1 MIKQKAVIGRTTDIV
16 LVSEDGLKVPAKVDT
31 GADGSSIWA
40 SDLLMGQD
48 GSLSFCLFAKESP
61 HYTGQRHTTKKYKA
75 SAVRSAHGTLQ
86 VRYKIELTVVIEKR
100 KVRAS
105 FTLAD
110 RSRNTYPVLI
120 GCRLLNNKFIVDV
133 SKGRRKQA
141 EKVTGDGP
149 FNAELRKD
157 PVGFFEKYHLD
168 NERGDV

>member
-1 MIKQKAVIGRTTDIV
+1 MIKQKTIIGRTTDIV
-16 LVSEDGLKVPAKVDT
+16 LVSEDSLKIPAKVDT

-40 SDLLMGQD
+40 SEFSMSDD
-48 GSLSFCLFAKESP
+48 GSLSFCLFAKGSP
-61 HYTGQRHTTKKYKA
+61 YYTGRRHSTKKYKA

-100 KVRAS
+100 RVRAS

-110 RSRNTYPVLI
+110 RSLNTYPVLI

-133 SKGRRKQA
+133 SKGRRRIA
-141 EKVTGDGP
+141 EKAIGDGP

-157 PVGFFEKYHLD
+157 PVGFFEKYHLE